1 MKNLAFFSGGG
12 SRGVAQVAMF
22 EAALDLNIKF
32 DAFIGV
38 SAGALNAS
46 ILANYP
52 NHEGVKKLYK
62 LWDSFDIGSGK
73 NKFINVLKIIFV
85 GNIGKVDNLKERVSS
100 LEINDI
106 SESKLPLTII
116 TTKLDD
122 LSAVLWR
129 SGNLKDVL
137 LASTAIPG
145 VYPPVMLSDGHYHV
159 DGGVGDI
166 EIDKMI
172 SKNFT
177 NYNIY
182 IFDVTGDFSY
192 KEGMNT
198 FDLLKYISAKSQSV
212 LSKKSLENSRV
223 KKYIKL
229 PLPYSEI
236 DPLDFSHTDELSL
249 IGYKIAKAKL
259 S

>member
-1 MKNLAFFSGGG
+1 MKNLAFFTGGG

-32 DAFIGV
+32 DAFIGI

-52 NHEGVKKLYK
+52 NHDGVKKLYK
-62 LWDSFDIGSGK
+62 LWDSFEIGGGK
-73 NKFINVLKIIFV
+73 NILIDVLKIIFV
-85 GNIGKVDNLKERVSS
+85 GNIGKVDKLKERVNS
-100 LEINDI
+100 LSINDI
-106 SESKLPLTII
+106 SESKYPLAIV

-122 LSAVLWR
+122 LSAVLWK
-129 SGNLKDVL
+129 SGNLKEVL

-145 VYPPVMLSDGHYHV
+145 VYPPVRLSDGYYHV
-159 DGGVGDI
+159 DGGAGYI
-166 EIDKMI
+166 ELDKII
-172 SKNFT
+172 SKYYP
-177 NYNIY
+177 NYNAY
-182 IFDVTGDFSY
+182 IFDVTGDTSY
-192 KEGMNT
+192 KKEMST
-198 FDLLKYISAKSQSV
+198 FDLLKYISLKSQSV

-229 PLPYSEI
+229 PLPFSEI
-236 DPLDFSHTDELSL
+236 DSLDFSYSNELAN
-249 IGYKIAKAKL
+249 IGYKIAKTKL

>member
-1 MKNLAFFSGGG
+1 MKNLAFFTGGG
-12 SRGVAQVAMF
+12 SRGIAQVAMF

-46 ILANYP
+46 ILANSP
-52 NHEGVKKLYK
+52 NHDGVKKLYK
-62 LWDSFDIGSGK
+62 LWDSFDIGGGK

-85 GNIGKVDNLKERVSS
+85 GNIGKVNKLKERVSS
-100 LEINDI
+100 LSISDI
-106 SESKLPLTII
+106 SESKFPLAIV

-122 LSAVLWR
+122 LSTVLWR
-129 SGNLKDVL
+129 SGDLKEVL

-145 VYPPVMLSDGHYHV
+145 VYPPVRLSDGYYHI

-166 EIDKMI
+166 EIGKLI
-172 SKNFT
+172 SKNYS
-177 NYNIY
+177 NYNVY

-192 KEGMNT
+192 NEEMST
-198 FDLLKYISAKSQSV
+198 FDLLKYISAKSQSI

-229 PLPYSEI
+229 PIPFSEI
-236 DPLDFSHTDELSL
+236 DPLDFSYSNELAN
-249 IGYKIAKAKL
+249 IGYKIAKTKL